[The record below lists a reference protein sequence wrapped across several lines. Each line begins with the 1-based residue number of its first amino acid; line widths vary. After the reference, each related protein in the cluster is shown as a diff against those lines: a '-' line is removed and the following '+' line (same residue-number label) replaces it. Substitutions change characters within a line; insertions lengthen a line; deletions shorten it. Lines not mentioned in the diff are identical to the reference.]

1 MAIAFRSQAG
11 AILTGAV
18 GAGGSLVVN
27 KPAGV
32 LAGDVLIAVV
42 TTWQTISGAP
52 AGWTL
57 LGSGTGV
64 GFLRKIAG
72 ASEPA
77 SYSFSLAGASG
88 TPLVASGIIVAFYGA
103 DNSPP
108 LFGFTGH
115 PNPGSEASPLYAPSL
130 GGVNGGML
138 IVCTGGLRLDAIG
151 LAVGS
156 ATPPAGMTERGDYAT
171 TAVSDGS
178 VDYPLFYSTTT
189 ELSTLTLIADG
200 ATGDKGITFTNP
212 ATHGGAASIMLAQPA
227 VAGGPRMIV

>member
-18 GAGGSLVVN
+18 GAGGSLVIN

-64 GFLRKIAG
+64 WFLHKIAG
-72 ASEPA
+72 AAEPA
-77 SYSFSLAGASG
+77 SYSFSLAGAYG
-88 TPLVASGIIVAFYGA
+88 TPLVASGIIAAFSGA
-103 DNSPP
+103 DSIPP
-108 LFGFTGH
+108 LYGFAGH
-115 PNPGSEASPLYAPSL
+115 PNPGSGVNPLSAPSL
-130 GGVNGGML
+130 AGVNGGLL
-138 IVCTGGLRLDAIG
+138 IVCTGGLRADAAG
-151 LAVGS
+151 LAAGV

-171 TAVSDGS
+171 AAVSDGQEYA
-178 VDYPLFYSTTT
+178 VAYSTTT
-189 ELSTLTLIADG
+189 ELSTLTLTVDG

-212 ATHGGAASIMLAQPA
+212 VTHGGAASIMLAQPA
-227 VAGGPRMIV
+227 AAGGPRMIV